1 MKKMKITNIFAAF
14 LLFTSCFFYS
24 CQEDVA
30 DDAFYT
36 FSGETVTS
44 FCRGIESLS
53 VFSQMVDESGY
64 ASLLSVYGHYTCFA
78 PTNEAF
84 EVYFNE
90 LGITYDDLSK
100 EDKVN
105 LLNDHVIKSNSTEYL
120 TESFQDGEIPAPNMN
135 DRYLLISFNVDEAT
149 NKQVIW
155 VNKTAPIDVKD
166 NETHNG
172 VVHIVGRVVK
182 PSQDNLLTVMQG
194 VAHFKLFAE
203 AFEKTNL
210 IDSVSEI
217 YDYSYVDPSPGV
229 DFVNVV
235 GYDNIAIHHNKKLGY
250 TIFAETDEVFQ
261 KAGIN
266 NLNDL
271 IEFAKTYYG
280 SEDLD
285 DYTSRNNPL
294 NKFVSYH
301 MLNRQLPV
309 NGLIYTVNTGGGKLP
324 SNSNGNTASYAMD
337 KRHEYYETMLSLR
350 LMEIKA
356 GNKINT
362 RSNDAHVGVNDLL
375 SNLDAMN
382 GYVHALTDVLV
393 YDEDAMINDV
403 LNKRMRI
410 DAYAIPPQLTNN
422 NIRWRNVGQS
432 YTVSPD
438 FCGEDFKFNDASKVI
453 LWASYGWDD
462 YQGDEISIRGWYD
475 FTLRLPPVPPGTYEI
490 RFGYSKAS
498 WRGIA
503 QLFIDGEIVGIPIDL
518 AIDGSDPRV
527 GWVADSQTLDNGVEN
542 DKMMRNRG
550 YMKSGNSIVNEGYGH
565 LLRTSVNDLRVIVGT
580 FTFQEY
586 DYHTFRAKN
595 VEREDGEFHL
605 DFIEYVPVSHLDKED
620 RD

>member
-1 MKKMKITNIFAAF
+1 MKITNVFAAF
-14 LLFTSCFFYS
+14 LLLVSCYFYS

-44 FCRGIESLS
+44 FCKGVESLS
-53 VFSQMVDESGY
+53 IFSQMVDESGY

-84 EVYFNE
+84 EIYFRE
-90 LGITYDDLSK
+90 LGITYNDLRK
-100 EDKVN
+100 EDKIN
-105 LLNDHVIKSNSTEYL
+105 LLNDHIIKGTSTEYL
-120 TESFQDGEIPAPNMN
+120 SESFQDGEIPTPNMN
-135 DRYLLISFNVDEAT
+135 DRYLLISFRTDETT

-155 VNKTAPIDVKD
+155 VNKSAPIEAKD
-166 NETHNG
+166 NEIHNG

-182 PSQDNLLTVMQG
+182 PSQDNLLAVMQE
-194 VAHFKLFAE
+194 VDHFKLFAE

-210 IDSVSEI
+210 IDSISEI

-235 GYDNIAIHHNKKLGY
+235 GYDGIAIHHNKKLGY
-250 TIFAETDEVFQ
+250 TIFAETDEVFK

-271 IEFAKTYYG
+271 VEFAKRYYG
-280 SEDLD
+280 SQDLD
-285 DYTSRNNPL
+285 DYTSRDNPL
-294 NKFVSYH
+294 NKFISYH
-301 MLNRQLPV
+301 ILDRQLPA

-337 KRHEYYETMLSLR
+337 KRYEYYETLLKMR

-362 RSNDAHVGVNDLL
+362 RSNDAHVGVNELL

-393 YDEDAMINDV
+393 YDEAAMINDV
-403 LNKRMRI
+403 LNKRIRM

-432 YTVSPD
+432 YTISPD
-438 FCGEDFKFNDASKVI
+438 FCGEHFKFNEATKII

-462 YQGDEISIRGWYD
+462 HQGDEISIRGWYD

-527 GWVADSQTLDNGVEN
+527 GWIADSQTLDNGVEN

-550 YMKSGNSIVNEGYGH
+550 YMKSGNSIINESYGH
-565 LLRTSVNDLRVIVGT
+565 LLRTAVNDLRVIVGT